1 MTALQQRAD
10 LPSPTVLQEA
20 PLLGSRDA
28 VGEDGELFESLRGG
42 IREAAFRGQEEGL
55 IRRHIEDARRVLR
68 EAGHRPERFGRGG
81 RPPPLEHQHEC

>member
-10 LPSPTVLQEA
+10 LPSPTVLQTA
-20 PLLGSRDA
+20 LLLGSRDA
-28 VGEDGELFESLRGG
+28 VGEDGELLESLGGG
-42 IREAAFRGQEEGL
+42 IREAAFRGQEGL

-68 EAGHRPERFGRGG
+68 EAGHRPERFRRGG